1 MLDSVATSSGQV
13 FRFDVDSLYEAYA
26 ERFGPHP
33 KVSKENQGLVGRVKR
48 ALSWIARAKNLSD
61 ARSDIGTDLQGEFI
75 GLWISFNALYGS
87 AKKLRRDE
95 WMEIDSYLGKI
106 VQVDGDD
113 LLVHTVLKCC
123 KKKVGNILKD
133 EFLWGEYWETE
144 DKISG
149 IRKELNSRLSD
160 CYDQEGNA
168 KIEFLLK
175 TLFGRIYFL
184 RNMKFH
190 GNTTDRRSPIKDSLR
205 DAVEVLDSLT
215 RSFVLIMVRKAKPG
229 DWNPLPFPWKDSP
242 QHPSH

>member
-1 MLDSVATSSGQV
+1 MLDSIATSSGQV
-13 FRFDVDSLYEAYA
+13 FQFDVGSLYEAY
-26 ERFGPHP
+26 EKRFGLHP

-48 ALSWIARAKNLSD
+48 ALSWLARAENLSD
-61 ARSDIGTDLQGEFI
+61 TRSEIGADLQGEFI
-75 GLWISFNALYGS
+75 GLWISLNALYGS

-95 WMEIDSYLGKI
+95 WIEIDSYLRKI

-113 LLVHTVLKCC
+113 LFVQAVLKGC
-123 KKKVGNILKD
+123 KKKIGNILKD

-144 DKISG
+144 EKISS
-149 IRKELNSRLSD
+149 IRKKLNSRLSE
-160 CYDQEGNA
+160 CYDQEGNS
-168 KIEFLLK
+168 KTEFLLK
-175 TLFGRIYFL
+175 NLFNRMYFL
-184 RNMKFH
+184 RNMIFH

-242 QHPSH
+242 QHPPH

>member
-1 MLDSVATSSGQV
+1 MLDSVATLSGQV

-26 ERFGPHP
+26 KRFGPHP

-95 WMEIDSYLGKI
+95 WIEINSYLGKI

-113 LLVHTVLKCC
+113 LLVQAVLKGC
-123 KKKVGNILKD
+123 KKKVDNILKD
-133 EFLWGEYWETE
+133 EFLRGEYWETE
-144 DKISG
+144 DKISS
-149 IRKELNSRLSD
+149 IRKELNSRLSY

-168 KIEFLLK
+168 KTEFLLK
-175 TLFGRIYFL
+175 NLFGRMYFL
-184 RNMKFH
+184 RNMIFH

-205 DAVEVLDSLT
+205 DAVDVLDWLT
-215 RSFVLIMVRKAKPG
+215 RSFVLIMIRKAEFG

-242 QHPSH
+242 QHPPH

>member
-13 FRFDVDSLYEAYA
+13 FRFDVDSLYGALS

-33 KVSKENQGLVGRVKR
+33 KVTKENQGLVGRLKR
-48 ALSWIARAKNLSD
+48 ALSWIARAKTLSD
-61 ARSDIGTDLQGEFI
+61 ARSGAERDLQGEFI

-95 WMEIDSYLGKI
+95 WIQIDSYLRKI

-113 LLVHTVLKCC
+113 LLVQAVLKGC
-123 KKKVGNILKD
+123 KKKVDNILKD
-133 EFLWGEYWETE
+133 EFLWEDYWETK
-144 DKISG
+144 DKISS
-149 IRKELNSRLSD
+149 IRKELNRKLGN

-168 KIEFLLK
+168 KEEPLIK
-175 TLFGRIYFL
+175 ALFERMYFL
-184 RNMKFH
+184 RNMVFH
-190 GNTTDRRSPIKDSLR
+190 GNTTDKRSPINDSLR
-205 DAVEVLDSLT
+205 DAVDVLDSLT
-215 RSFVLIMVRKAKPG
+215 RAFILILIRKAELE